1 MRIYE
6 TPRVIL
12 HLSFAIAPIILIVF
26 IDCDHKRKIVILG
39 HILRLKVHDLVAERR
54 KTVRGFCD
62 SSAFSFS
69 FCV

>member
-6 TPRVIL
+6 TPRVTL

-26 IDCDHKRKIVILG
+26 IDCDRQRKIVILS
-39 HILRLKVHDLVAERR
+39 HILRLKVHDLWQREERLSG
-54 KTVRGFCD
+54 GFCD
-62 SSAFSFS
+62 RFASSFS